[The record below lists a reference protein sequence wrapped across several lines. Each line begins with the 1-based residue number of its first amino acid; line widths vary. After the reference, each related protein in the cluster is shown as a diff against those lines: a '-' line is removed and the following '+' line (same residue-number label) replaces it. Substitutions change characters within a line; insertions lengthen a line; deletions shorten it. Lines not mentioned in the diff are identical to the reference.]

1 MDGGILSNFNN
12 AFGDELPFLR
22 ADYEAIKQIA
32 LRNGGHIS
40 AKEIFSVTMGGYMKL
55 SLIKDQLIAD
65 GIITKLDPDKTDEQ
79 EENN

>member
-32 LRNGGHIS
+32 LLNYVRILFIRFIS
-40 AKEIFSVTMGGYMKL
+40 DSK
-55 SLIKDQLIAD
+55 
-65 GIITKLDPDKTDEQ
+65 
-79 EENN
+79 